1 MQVECVCQNDAPGPS
16 PASEAKPPASLPD
29 VSPER
34 DYYNYTEST
43 DAAGHLSDTEAGPS
57 PTPNS
62 IASVQSPQSTQS
74 KANAQ
79 EGGGVTGGGG
89 VVAGGFAGG
98 ALDGK
103 LDTIARSLRT
113 LQDVLV
119 HRLPFV
125 TAPAIPA
132 AGYS

>member
-1 MQVECVCQNDAPGPS
+1 
-16 PASEAKPPASLPD
+16 
-29 VSPER
+29 
-34 DYYNYTEST
+34 
-43 DAAGHLSDTEAGPS
+43 
-57 PTPNS
+57 
-62 IASVQSPQSTQS
+62 
-74 KANAQ
+74 
-79 EGGGVTGGGG
+79 VTGGGG

-103 LDTIARSLRT
+103 LDAIARSLRT

-132 AGYS
+132 IPAAGYSYSYGYSSAPGAPEGSARGVLSQPLCYYYLNLYAPN